1 MFGPLGVP
9 EIILIFCV
17 ALLLFGPRQM
27 PQIGRTIGR
36 ALGEFRRASNDFKRT
51 IEDEVAM
58 DEIRSVEDD
67 LKAASA
73 EAVGFVRQV
82 AEETVQEGPPRD
94 SGEAPSKTEEI
105 AEDKDE

>member
-58 DEIRSVEDD
+58 DELRTVESD
-67 LKAASA
+67 LRNASA
-73 EAVGFVRQV
+73 EAVGFVRDV
-82 AEETVQEGPPRD
+82 ADETVREAEASVEETD
-94 SGEAPSKTEEI
+94 AGEA
-105 AEDKDE
+105 KDENE